1 MLRFFA
7 LAALVAADPAAAQT
21 QPAPQGGQAIVAVP
35 PLPTPKIEKTSVG
48 ETHAVGLLVAEVI
61 AADLRS
67 SGVLAPTGPT
77 GLRVYS
83 YPEVTGPMFQQWR
96 SVGAKALVTGF
107 VQARSED
114 RLTIGCYLFD
124 IEERREVARKGF
136 VVPASE
142 WRRAAHRCADAVYT
156 GLTGK
161 PGMFDSRIVYVAE
174 SGAVGERQK
183 RVAIMEADGSNH
195 RFLTDGTSMAVSPIL
210 SPDGER
216 VAYTSFASRMPQV
229 RILDASG
236 GGDRPL
242 LPGTTI
248 SFAPTFSPDG
258 KRLLFSMAANG
269 NTDLYLAGIDGSGV
283 QRLTSTPGADTSAS
297 FSPDGKR
304 IVFQSD
310 RSGTPQLYVM
320 NADGSGL
327 PQRISFGGGAYGSPV
342 WSPAGDL
349 IAFTRGGGIGV
360 MTTEGRDE
368 RLLTT
373 SPNDQEPAWAPN
385 GQQLL
390 FYRAEA
396 GGRRMSLMSV
406 PLSGGAASVKV
417 TPQDG
422 SDPNW
427 TQVQE

>member
-1 MLRFFA
+1 MIRLIA
-7 LAALVAADPAAAQT
+7 IAALFAAGAANAQAPA
-21 QPAPQGGQAIVAVP
+21 GGLPIVAVP

-67 SGVLAPTGPT
+67 SGVLAPTGPA

-83 YPEVTGPMFQQWR
+83 YPEVTGPLFQQWR

-107 VQARSED
+107 VQARDDD
-114 RLTIGCYLFD
+114 RVTIGCYLFD
-124 IEERREVARKGF
+124 IQERREVTRKGF
-136 VVPASE
+136 VVPVTE

-174 SGAVGERQK
+174 SGAAGERQK
-183 RVAIMEADGSNH
+183 RIAIMEADGSNH
-195 RFLTDGTSMAVSPIL
+195 RFLTDGANTAVTPVL

-216 VAYTSFASRMPQV
+216 IAYTSFVARVPQV
-229 RILDASG
+229 RIVDTSG
-236 GGDRPL
+236 GADRAL
-242 LPGTTI
+242 LPGTAI

-258 KRLLFSMAANG
+258 RQLLFSMAANG
-269 NTDLYLAGIDGSGV
+269 NTDLYVAGVDGSGV
-283 QRLTSTPGADTSAS
+283 RRLTSTPGADTSAS
-297 FSPDGKR
+297 FSPDGSK

-320 NADGSGL
+320 NADGSAL
-327 PQRISFGGGAYGSPV
+327 PQRISFGGGAYGSPA
-342 WSPAGDL
+342 WSPSGDM

-360 MTTEGRDE
+360 MTAAGTDE
-368 RLLTT
+368 RVLTS
-373 SPNDQEPAWAPN
+373 SPHDQEPAWAPN

-390 FYRAEA
+390 FYRSEP

-406 PLSGGAASVKV
+406 PLSGGTPTVKV

-422 SDPNW
+422 SDPYW
-427 TQVQE
+427 SQVQE